1 MYNGLPCV
9 SDHPCNAFGG
19 AELPVASSL
28 RPLLLEDG
36 WVDGTPMVVM
46 TELPSRGPALFS
58 VLGLCCPLKPQ
69 EPRTA
74 GAAVTPCCRRVADLA
89 RGQ

>member
-1 MYNGLPCV
+1 
-9 SDHPCNAFGG
+9 
-19 AELPVASSL
+19 
-28 RPLLLEDG
+28 
-36 WVDGTPMVVM
+36 MVVM

-58 VLGLCCPLKPQ
+58 VLGLCCPFKPQ

-74 GAAVTPCCRRVADLA
+74 GTAVTPFCRRVADLA